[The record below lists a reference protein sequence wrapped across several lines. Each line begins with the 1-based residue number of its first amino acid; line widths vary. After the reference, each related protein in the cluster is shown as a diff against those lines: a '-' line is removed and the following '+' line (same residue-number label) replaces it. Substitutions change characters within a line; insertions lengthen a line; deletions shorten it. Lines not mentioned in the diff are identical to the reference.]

1 MLIFK
6 LCDIQSLR
14 VFINVF
20 PSLLKANFNTM
31 HHFIQILTIIIEI
44 MMQVSLHGEDYI
56 TQNTFILWIHML
68 VLSLHIIW
76 HGCSLF
82 SKCNENSTMRLRSL
96 YNVLPALWMSHILKY
111 PCLRSRTCINTRW
124 GKLLRYKNKQLQPTI

>member
-1 MLIFK
+1 MFIFK

-44 MMQVSLHGEDYI
+44 MMQVSLHGKDYI
-56 TQNTFILWIHML
+56 TQNTFIL
-68 VLSLHIIW
+68 
-76 HGCSLF
+76 
-82 SKCNENSTMRLRSL
+82 
-96 YNVLPALWMSHILKY
+96 
-111 PCLRSRTCINTRW
+111 
-124 GKLLRYKNKQLQPTI
+124 